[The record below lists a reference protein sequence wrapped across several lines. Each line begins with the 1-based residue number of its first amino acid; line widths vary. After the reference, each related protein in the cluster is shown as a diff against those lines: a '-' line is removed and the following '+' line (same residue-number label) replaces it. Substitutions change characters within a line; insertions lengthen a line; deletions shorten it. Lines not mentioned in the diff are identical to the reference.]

1 MLGLY
6 NKIKP
11 FVAAVIAVSV
21 FGAGAAVA
29 VAQQI
34 SRPRIWDVQ
43 LGAHL
48 DELPAA
54 EFVDPACGSNGGPP
68 GAAIGGFPQFAL
80 CPQEPETGLHEIWFS
95 YDDELEYIARAF
107 RDPEMVLRDM
117 ANPVLGHPVVFS
129 FLIDDAGLVQG
140 YRVITDQ
147 RAAVEIRRNAAT
159 LAVHFKGRFGN
170 DSWTCTDL
178 LPAEGETPI
187 GRQFL
192 KERCEK
198 VVQDQRLVVETHYY
212 HKKGQAALDPRT
224 QLPMVGEFE
233 SLARLEVLRVGAERQ

>member
-1 MLGLY
+1 MPGLY

-11 FVAAVIAVSV
+11 FVAAAVAASL
-21 FGAGAAVA
+21 FGAGVAA
-29 VAQQI
+29 AQQI
-34 SRPRIWDVQ
+34 SRSRIWDVQ
-43 LGAHL
+43 LGAHIS
-48 DELPAA
+48 ELPAA

-68 GAAIGGFPQFAL
+68 GAAIGGFAQFAM
-80 CPQEPETGLHEIWFS
+80 CSQEPETGFHEVWFS
-95 YDDELEYIARAF
+95 YDDEAEYVARAY
-107 RDPEMVLRDM
+107 RDPEMVLRNM

-129 FLIDDAGLVQG
+129 LLIDDAGLIQG

-147 RAAVEIRRNAAT
+147 RAAVDIRRNAAT

-170 DSWTCTDL
+170 DSWACTDL
-178 LPAEGETPI
+178 LPADGETPI
-187 GRQFL
+187 GSQFL

-198 VVQDQRLVVETHYY
+198 VAQGQRFIVESHYF

-233 SLARLEVLRVGAERQ
+233 SLARLEVLRDGEGRR